1 MLEKPSDLSP
11 LTDAN
16 FVHRAMTHLDSR
28 PIGDRGPE
36 REGKPWPGLGKRVE
50 VMRLA
55 SGDMGLDQAAE
66 GVRKMGISS

>member
-28 PIGDRGPE
+28 PIKDRGPE

-50 VMRLA
+50 VMKLPGVDA
-55 SGDMGLDQAAE
+55 VDQAEE
-66 GVRKMGISS
+66 GVRKMGMSS